1 MISSF
6 KQYLVEEERHA
17 YFTLGRM
24 NPPTIG
30 HGKLIDK
37 LSSKAGRNPYKI
49 FLTQTQ
55 DSKKNPLSYPQKVK
69 FARKMFR
76 KHARNIVL
84 NKKIKTVMNAAVDLY
99 DSGFRSVTM
108 GVGDDRVREFNA
120 LLNNYNG
127 KRSSHGLYNFKEINV
142 VSAGERDP
150 DSESASGASAT
161 KQREAASDNDFTKFF
176 QGLPKDTSN
185 KDAKSLFNAVRL
197 GMGLKEETEFKNKV
211 KLDSVSEIREKFVS
225 EDIFKVGDQVVIKE
239 TDEVAII
246 SHRGSNYV
254 ILEKSDNTIVRKWLD
269 AIEALDA
276 KGLQSIGWD
285 KYKKDSKKSMNP
297 DYPDRG
303 TDASVIKAVGITP
316 GQAMATITPGKK
328 LTFKKFTEVQDPV
341 KIAKARAKRRADAI
355 DRSNDRRID
364 RAIMQKARMKTR
376 NN

>member
-6 KQYLVEEERHA
+6 RQYLVEEERHA

-108 GVGDDRVREFNA
+108 VVGDDRVREFNA

-161 KQREAASDNDFTKFF
+161 KQREAASDNDFTKFS

-254 ILEKSDNTIVRKWLD
+254 ILEKTDNTIVRKWLD

>member
-108 GVGDDRVREFNA
+108 VVGDDRVREFNA

-161 KQREAASDNDFTKFF
+161 KQREAASDNDFTKFS

-303 TDASVIKAVGITP
+303 TDASVIRAVGITP

>member
-108 GVGDDRVREFNA
+108 VVGDDRVREFNA

-161 KQREAASDNDFTKFF
+161 KQREAASDNDFTKFS
-176 QGLPKDTSN
+176 QGLPK
-185 KDAKSLFNAVRL
+185 
-197 GMGLKEETEFKNKV
+197 
-211 KLDSVSEIREKFVS
+211 
-225 EDIFKVGDQVVIKE
+225 
-239 TDEVAII
+239 AI
-246 SHRGSNYV
+246 
-254 ILEKSDNTIVRKWLD
+254 
-269 AIEALDA
+269 
-276 KGLQSIGWD
+276 
-285 KYKKDSKKSMNP
+285 
-297 DYPDRG
+297 
-303 TDASVIKAVGITP
+303 
-316 GQAMATITPGKK
+316 
-328 LTFKKFTEVQDPV
+328 
-341 KIAKARAKRRADAI
+341 
-355 DRSNDRRID
+355 
-364 RAIMQKARMKTR
+364 
-376 NN
+376 

>member
-108 GVGDDRVREFNA
+108 VVGDDRVREFNA

-161 KQREAASDNDFTKFF
+161 KQREAASDNDFTKFS

-303 TDASVIKAVGITP
+303 TNASVIKAVGITP

>member
-1 MISSF
+1 
-6 KQYLVEEERHA
+6 
-17 YFTLGRM
+17 
-24 NPPTIG
+24 
-30 HGKLIDK
+30 
-37 LSSKAGRNPYKI
+37 
-49 FLTQTQ
+49 
-55 DSKKNPLSYPQKVK
+55 
-69 FARKMFR
+69 MFR

-108 GVGDDRVREFNA
+108 VVGDDRVREFNA

-161 KQREAASDNDFTKFF
+161 KQREAASDNDFTKFS

-254 ILEKSDNTIVRKWLD
+254 ILEKTDNTIVRKWLD

>member
-108 GVGDDRVREFNA
+108 VVGDDRVREFNA

-161 KQREAASDNDFTKFF
+161 KQREAASDNDFTKFS

>member
-6 KQYLVEEERHA
+6 RQYLVEEERHA

-108 GVGDDRVREFNA
+108 VVGDDRVREFNA

-161 KQREAASDNDFTKFF
+161 KQREAAADNDFTKFS

-254 ILEKSDNTIVRKWLD
+254 ILEKTDNTIVRKWLD

>member
-6 KQYLVEEERHA
+6 KQYLVEEERHV

-84 NKKIKTVMNAAVDLY
+84 NKKIKTVMNAAVDLH
-99 DSGFRSVTM
+99 DAGFKSVTM
-108 GVGDDRVREFNA
+108 VVGDDRVREFNA

-161 KQREAASDNDFTKFF
+161 KQREAAADNDFTKFS
-176 QGLPKDTSN
+176 QGLPKDTTN

-239 TDEVAII
+239 TDEVATI

-254 ILEKSDNTIVRKWLD
+254 ILEKSNNTIVRKWLD

-341 KIAKARAKRRADAI
+341 KIAKARAKRRSNAI
-355 DRSNDRRID
+355 DRTNDRRID